1 MIPVVTLIGMPGV
14 GKSTIGRLL
23 ADRLGFG
30 FVDLDVLI
38 RQQEGA
44 KHSDILKE
52 KGEEA
57 LLKLEEDYALKL
69 DFITVVNKSAVR
81 GLVFAPGGSIIYSEK
96 VMEKLRNETTIL
108 FLDLPFLEIKKRLEN
123 HAEHRGI
130 VGLSKKSLEDIFKE
144 RLPMYRLAADHTVNC
159 VSLADEEVVEKI
171 RVVLNQEW
179 NSTILV

>member
-38 RQQEGA
+38 HQQEGVG
-44 KHSDILKE
+44 HSDILKE

-69 DFITVVNKSAVR
+69 DFIAAVNKSAVR
-81 GLVFAPGGSIIYSEK
+81 GLVFSPGGSIIYSEK
-96 VMEKLRNETTIL
+96 AMAKLHSETTIL
-108 FLDLPFLEIKKRLEN
+108 FLDLPFLEIKKRLGN
-123 HAEHRGI
+123 KAEHRGI
-130 VGLSKKSLEDIFKE
+130 VGLSKKTLEDIFKE
-144 RLPMYRLAADHTVNC
+144 RLPMYRLAADHTINC
-159 VSLADEEVVEKI
+159 VGLADEEVVEKI

-179 NSTILV
+179 NKTILV